1 MRKRSILESTK
12 KGLSEMKL
20 KLGLPKGSL
29 QEATTR
35 MFKKAGFNIS
45 IGSRNYFPSIDD
57 EEISPFLL
65 RAQEIAR
72 YVADGAL
79 DCGITG
85 EDWTVESGR
94 DVVKVAELIYAK
106 QGLRPV
112 RWVLAVPGNSDIKSP
127 YDLKRKR
134 VATELVN
141 VTKNY
146 FKEKKIDVDIEFSW
160 GATEAKIGA
169 GLVDAIVELTETGSS
184 LRANNLRIIDTICES
199 TTLIVVNRKSW
210 EDKWKKQ
217 KIESIALL
225 LKGALMAEEKVGLK
239 MNVEEKNLKKVI
251 SILPAIK
258 NPTVSNL
265 SQKGWCA
272 IETIVDEKIVRSII
286 PKLKQ
291 QGAQGIIEYPLN
303 KVIV

>member
-1 MRKRSILESTK
+1 
-12 KGLSEMKL
+12 MKL
-20 KLGLPKGSL
+20 KFGLPKGSL
-29 QEATTR
+29 EQATVR

-65 RAQEIAR
+65 RAQEMAR

-85 EDWTVESGR
+85 DDWTIESKR
-94 DVVKVAELIYAK
+94 DVVKVTDLIYGK
-106 QGLRPV
+106 QGMRPV
-112 RWVLAVPGNSDIKSP
+112 RWVLAVPNDSRIKSAC
-127 YDLKRKR
+127 DLKGKR
-134 VATELVN
+134 IATELVS
-141 VTKNY
+141 VTENY
-146 FKEKKIDVDIEFSW
+146 FKKKKIDVDIEFSW
-160 GATEAKIGA
+160 GATEAKVGA

-199 TTLIVVNRKSW
+199 TTLIVANKKSW
-210 EDKWKKQ
+210 QDKWKRE

-225 LKGALMAEEKVGLK
+225 LKGAIAAEEKVGLK
-239 MNVEEKNLKKVI
+239 MNVEDKNLKKVI
-251 SILPAIK
+251 SILPAMK
-258 NPTVSNL
+258 KPTISNL

-272 IETIVDEKIVRSII
+272 IETIVDEKVVRGII

-303 KVIV
+303 KVIT

>member
-1 MRKRSILESTK
+1 MR
-12 KGLSEMKL
+12 L

-29 QEATTR
+29 QEATVR

-45 IGSRNYFPSIDD
+45 IGSRSYFPSIDD
-57 EEISPFLL
+57 KEVEPYLL
-65 RAQEIAR
+65 RAQEMAR

-85 EDWTVESGR
+85 NDWTTESGR
-94 DVVKVAELIYAK
+94 DVVRVCELIYGK

-112 RWVLAVPGNSDIKSP
+112 RWVLAAPNDSKIKKP
-127 YDLKRKR
+127 EDLKGKR
-134 VATELVN
+134 VATELVS
-141 VTKNY
+141 VTSRY
-146 FKEKKIDVDIEFSW
+146 FKKKKIDVDVEFSW
-160 GATEAKIGA
+160 GATEAKVGA
-169 GLVDAIVELTETGSS
+169 GLVDAIVELTETGAS

-199 TTLIVVNRKSW
+199 TTLIVANKSVW
-210 EDKWKKQ
+210 KNKWKRE

-225 LKGALMAEEKVGLK
+225 LKGALAAEEKVGLK

-251 SILPAIK
+251 SILPAMK
-258 NPTVSNL
+258 KPTISKL

-272 IETIVDEKIVRSII
+272 IEAIVEETIVRKII
-286 PKLKQ
+286 PELKS

-303 KVIV
+303 KVIA